1 MYTLSA
7 RSDREDHGVGK
18 LDLDP
23 AREAA
28 AHAFMLDDADF
39 DDDGAEAA
47 SHLAAG
53 RPIYFTEPSTP
64 KGLVVR
70 QNPDGRRDLMR
81 LAPDG
86 YLQVVRPA

>member
-1 MYTLSA
+1 M
-7 RSDREDHGVGK
+7 GK
-18 LDLDP
+18 IDP
-23 AREAA
+23 ELTKVQA

-81 LAPDG
+81 LDPDG
-86 YLQVVRPA
+86 SLQVVRPA